1 MGRSLM
7 LSRRTLIRGVCGS
20 VFALPALEIMQPKA
34 ARAGGEAG
42 PPKRFVMI
50 YGGMSLGAPYA
61 PQLVV
66 PTQVG
71 LGYDLP
77 RAVSPLGAGPLPS
90 DPGLGGEGLNVQDH
104 VSIVS
109 GLRIPWDTGSGI
121 PSGGRTNEFHYNTMG
136 PQTSGMRGG
145 PGRKEEPNGPTAD
158 QVVADAIG
166 GDSLFP
172 SLSYRV
178 QAASYIG
185 SNSTGGADA
194 RISWRQGAQGPEPID
209 PISSPEL
216 AYTSLF
222 GAWPGPD
229 PEAAAASQFLLRRR
243 KSAIDLVHGRLQT
256 LIPRLGAADR
266 QRLERHLDE
275 VQGLIDRLDA
285 IPPDGQGDCA
295 LPPDPGEDPP
305 VAGAAI
311 EYGGNGGD
319 GAGYSNEDLR
329 AEILFDLIAMAFACD
344 LTRSAAVRMTFS
356 QSFMQMGA
364 IIGTPGAIHDHAH
377 TSGKQIPYADAF
389 GWHVKH
395 FARLIAKLRD
405 TQDMDGT
412 TLLDHSAVVMLF
424 EGGYGY
430 DHEGESAANVTHSS
444 ENMVALVGGHAGGLN
459 NSGGKHIVA
468 TGQHPAKA
476 VVSAMVGCGVA
487 RETETL
493 GEITGVV
500 PELFE

>member
-1 MGRSLM
+1 MGGPFRLK
-7 LSRRTLIRGVCGS
+7 RRALLRGIAGS
-20 VFALPALEIMQPKA
+20 ALALPALEIMQPTPA
-34 ARAGGEAG
+34 HAGGSGG

-66 PTQVG
+66 PTGVG
-71 LGYDLP
+71 QGYDLP
-77 RAVSPLGAGPLPS
+77 RAVTPLGSEALPS
-90 DPGLGGEGLNVQDH
+90 NPGLGGVGFDVQDH

-109 GLRIPWDTGSGI
+109 GLTVPWDTGSGV
-121 PSGGRTNEFHYNTMG
+121 PPGGRTNEFHYNTMG

-145 PGRKEEPNGPTAD
+145 PGRTEEPNGPTAD
-158 QVVADAIG
+158 QIVAEAIG

-178 QAASYIG
+178 QAVSYIG
-185 SNSTGGADA
+185 TNSTGGSDS
-194 RISWRQGAQGPEPID
+194 RISWRQGDSGLEAID
-209 PISSPEL
+209 PIYSPEL
-216 AYTSLF
+216 AYSSLF

-229 PEAAAASQFLLRRR
+229 PEAAAAAEFLLRRR
-243 KSAIDLVHGRLQT
+243 KSVVDLVHDRVQS

-275 VQGLIDRLDA
+275 VQGLVDRLA
-285 IPPDGQGDCA
+285 AVPPDGQGDCSR
-295 LPPDPGEDPP
+295 PPEPGEDPP
-305 VAGAAI
+305 IAGAAI
-311 EYGGNGGD
+311 EYNGNGGG

-344 LTRSAAVRMTFS
+344 LTRSAAVRMTFT
-356 QSFMQMGA
+356 QSFLQMGD
-364 IIGTPGAIHDHAH
+364 IVGVPGAIHDHAH
-377 TSGKQIPYADAF
+377 SSGTQIPYADAF

-395 FARLIAKLRD
+395 FARLVARLRD
-405 TQDMDGT
+405 TQDVDGT
-412 TLLDHSAVVMLF
+412 PLLDHTAVVMLF

-430 DHEGESAANVTHSS
+430 DHEGDSPDNVTHST

-459 NSGGKHIVA
+459 QGGGKHIVA

-476 VVSAMVGCGVA
+476 VLSAMVGCGVA
-487 RETETL
+487 QDTETL
-493 GEITGVV
+493 GEVTGVL
-500 PELFE
+500 PDLF